1 MKTCLTLLSFLL
13 PVSLYGQ
20 TSRPWEQLL
29 SDVMTVEDV
38 ESSAWED
45 TYNLLCDLEEQPM
58 NLNAATREE
67 LEQLPFLSDRQ
78 VEDIME
84 YRDRYGSMKSM
95 NELRMIA
102 SLDIV
107 QIELMGYFTCVPE
120 DVTEKSSFPPLA
132 HIAKYG
138 RHELMGNV
146 RVPLYK
152 RKGDDNGYLSYPY
165 RHWLRYQFSYNEF
178 VKAGLVGSQDAG
190 EPFFANRNSAGYDF
204 YSYYVQVKHMG
215 RLENLVVG
223 KYKLSA
229 GMGLVLNKAQHAAAV
244 GKKHQHRQAPFLAI
258 AVGLFPRCCSHNQVV
273 GPLATDSFCFIS
285 SHRCHAEC

>member
-120 DVTEKSSFPPLA
+120 DVTEKLSFPPLA

-152 RKGDDNGYLSYPY
+152 RKGDDNGYLGYPY
-165 RHWLRYQFSYNEF
+165 RHWLRYQFNYNDF

-204 YSYYVQVKHMG
+204 YSYYVQVKHMVFKQ
-215 RLENLVVG
+215 L
-223 KYKLSA
+223 
-229 GMGLVLNKAQHAAAV
+229 Q
-244 GKKHQHRQAPFLAI
+244 
-258 AVGLFPRCCSHNQVV
+258 
-273 GPLATDSFCFIS
+273 
-285 SHRCHAEC
+285 